1 MIPFT
6 TLLSFWW
13 VLPLVMMG
21 FCLAMMG
28 LCLLRMR
35 KRMSSPKAMFCMMC
49 GMKGWRGGVSPG
61 EGSGRQG
68 KD

>member
-1 MIPFT
+1 MIAFT

-21 FCLAMMG
+21 LCVAMMG

-35 KRMSSPKAMFCMMC
+35 KRMSSPEAMSCMMC
-49 GMKGWRGGVSPG
+49 GKKGWRGRITPERNPHG
-61 EGSGRQG
+61 E
-68 KD
+68 KE